1 MNPLVALVV
10 LVALS
15 GQAAPTGTLTL
26 ACTGTETNQGG
37 EASSSEQI
45 SRSIIVN
52 FDKKS
57 VMGLSESRLDISSV
71 DETTISF
78 SGAQAGWVMSGGMD
92 RVTGWLYAV
101 STTSDPSTRQTIL
114 SIAYNLKCNELTQ

>member
-1 MNPLVALVV
+1 VNPLLALVV
-10 LVALS
+10 LAALS

-26 ACTGTETNQGG
+26 ACAGTETNQGG

-52 FDKKS
+52 FDKNS
-57 VMGLSESRLDISSV
+57 VMGLSDSRLDISSV

-101 STTSDPSTRQTIL
+101 STTSDPSTRQTTL